1 MHFSVLAPCTIRV
14 LHQRTRDMKKLL
26 STAAIIA
33 VLASAVPA
41 SAQRT
46 GPGPTANTGT
56 GPGVIPPG
64 GFGPSSPL
72 FNLNEGLA
80 GLPGAPP
87 AWAVQ
92 QSAAPPVLPGTE
104 PSQVL

>member
-1 MHFSVLAPCTIRV
+1 
-14 LHQRTRDMKKLL
+14 MKKLL

-72 FNLNEGLA
+72 HNLNVGSA
-80 GLPGAPP
+80 GVPGAAPSWTVQEP
-87 AWAVQ
+87 AASV
-92 QSAAPPVLPGTE
+92 PTGTE
-104 PSQVL
+104 PPQLLRQ